1 MKPAKTQP
9 TPEEQCCPKC
19 GSANFWVESPTE
31 GIAVRRI
38 ADATV
43 HNQDRLTCHQC
54 HYECAGVVFS
64 ATLAKRRK
72 TMAPVPI
79 GNLPPSRLVG
89 KQKPRPNEAPEAEVY
104 IDGEFVGTSANVEV
118 EVERIMPG
126 LSAEQCL
133 QLAPPS
139 GAVSAPDND
148 FHESRHYHKKAT
160 YGATGGLGTRAV
172 GAPPDLSQDCPAY
185 EKHLQ
190 ERLHAKNTPFDYR
203 DFITMPA
210 ALAYGS
216 TPAPKPIFRHGKK
229 HNHRCTKAAQK
240 KARRR
245 SRA

>member
-38 ADATV
+38 EGATV
-43 HNQDRLTCHQC
+43 YNQDHLVCYRC

-72 TMAPVPI
+72 ATAPVPI
-79 GNLPPSRLVG
+79 GGLDPARLGG
-89 KQKPRPNEAPEAEVY
+89 KQKPQPGVAPEAEVY
-104 IDGEFVGTSANVEV
+104 IDGKVVGTSANVEV
-118 EVERIMPG
+118 ERIMPG
-126 LSAEQCL
+126 L
-133 QLAPPS
+133 
-139 GAVSAPDND
+139 
-148 FHESRHYHKKAT
+148 
-160 YGATGGLGTRAV
+160 
-172 GAPPDLSQDCPAY
+172 GAPPDLRQDCPAY
-185 EKHLQ
+185 EEHLAAQ
-190 ERLHAKNTPFDYR
+190 LHAKNTPLDYR
-203 DFITMPA
+203 DFVTMPA

-229 HNHRCTKAAQK
+229 RNHRCAKAAQK

>member
-72 TMAPVPI
+72 ATAPVP
-79 GNLPPSRLVG
+79 PDRLVG
-89 KQKPRPNEAPEAEVY
+89 KPGEAPKAEVY
-104 IDGEFVGTSANVEV
+104 VDGKLVGTSANVEV
-118 EVERIMPG
+118 ERI
-126 LSAEQCL
+126 
-133 QLAPPS
+133 
-139 GAVSAPDND
+139 
-148 FHESRHYHKKAT
+148 
-160 YGATGGLGTRAV
+160 
-172 GAPPDLSQDCPAY
+172 LSQDCPAY
-185 EKHLQ
+185 EEHLAAQ
-190 ERLHAKNTPFDYR
+190 LHAKNTPLDYR

-216 TPAPKPIFRHGKK
+216 IPAPKPIFRHGKK
-229 HNHRCTKAAQK
+229 YNHRCTKAAQK

-245 SRA
+245 SR